1 MKIGRRS
8 HAGDNSCQKFAAMQ
22 IKDCA
27 KRNVFCSQIMQSEIY
42 FVQKEWEPSTR
53 ANVLLATKTRS
64 RRLRS
69 ACSEMIRLK
78 ATIFLCIRSL
88 AQMELFAPLFVRRY

>member
-1 MKIGRRS
+1 MRTPFYFSIGSCPMKIGRRS

-42 FVQKEWEPSTR
+42 FVQKEWEPSKPDAR
-53 ANVLLATKTRS
+53 K
-64 RRLRS
+64 RS
-69 ACSEMIRLK
+69 ARHKNEITDACVPR
-78 ATIFLCIRSL
+78 
-88 AQMELFAPLFVRRY
+88 VRK